1 MKKLQL
7 ALLSLLFTVC
17 AWANNPDAI
26 IGFWRTGDGKAI
38 VQIYKSGDKYN
49 GKIVWLQEPND
60 PETGKPKTDT
70 KNSDE
75 TLRSRKILGM
85 ENLRGFS
92 FIKKGLWEEGK
103 IYDPKGGEDYSCT
116 IKMLDDN
123 TVEVRGYVG
132 ISLFGRTDTWKR
144 QQTKK

>member
-1 MKKLQL
+1 
-7 ALLSLLFTVC
+7 
-17 AWANNPDAI
+17 
-26 IGFWRTGDGKAI
+26 
-38 VQIYKSGDKYN
+38 
-49 GKIVWLQEPND
+49 
-60 PETGKPKTDT
+60 
-70 KNSDE
+70 
-75 TLRSRKILGM
+75 
-85 ENLRGFS
+85 FS